1 MGSIFQFYEWLF
13 DATRAASMSARQANR
28 LLGRI
33 AVALVVFT
41 IAAFALKVIV
51 QPERAARYTPLVV
64 FHAGAMLAWMSLLG
78 TQAYLAASG
87 ARTGEGRMGLHRKLG
102 NASITLVAA
111 MLVSGAII
119 SVNIGRELGR
129 PEVTVVNIAAFVT
142 FIPLYFAALHFA
154 RTRRMHEHR
163 MSMLIGTLAFMTP
176 VYARV
181 TDVLGL
187 PPQVSI
193 GLQPPLTLAISSG
206 YEWAVL
212 GRFTRSSAAMLTYS
226 IAVVMVMVGVLL
238 VWFV

>member
-1 MGSIFQFYEWLF
+1 MGSLIRLYDWLF
-13 DATRAASMSARQANR
+13 DTSRPAPMSAREASS
-28 LLGRI
+28 LLGHI

-41 IAAFALKVIV
+41 IAAFALKVTV

-78 TQAYLAASG
+78 TQAYLAASS
-87 ARTGEGRMGLHRKLG
+87 ARMGLHRRLG

-119 SVNIGRELGR
+119 SVNIGREFGR
-129 PEVTVVNIAAFVT
+129 PEVTVVNIGSFVT
-142 FIPLYFAALHFA
+142 FIPLYFAALYFA
-154 RTRRMHEHR
+154 RHHQMHAHR
-163 MSMLIGTLAFMTP
+163 MAMLIATLAFMTP

-193 GLQPPLTLAISSG
+193 GLQPPLTLAIALG
-206 YEWAVL
+206 YEWAAL
-212 GRFTRSSAAMLTYS
+212 GRFTRSSAAMLAFS
-226 IAVVMVMVGVLL
+226 IAVVLVMVSALL